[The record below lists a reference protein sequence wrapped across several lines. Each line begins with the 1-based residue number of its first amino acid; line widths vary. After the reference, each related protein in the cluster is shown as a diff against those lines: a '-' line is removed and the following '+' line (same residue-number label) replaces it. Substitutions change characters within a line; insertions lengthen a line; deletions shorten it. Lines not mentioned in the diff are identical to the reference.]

1 MDMTK
6 QQTALILGATGG
18 VGGELTRALVAS
30 GWQVRAM
37 HRDPAKI
44 RKSIEGVAWV
54 RGDAI
59 NRDDVSAAAHGA
71 ALIVHAVN
79 PPGYRNWAGLVLPM
93 LENTVAAARA
103 SGARVFLPGT
113 VYNFDAEKYSLVAE
127 DTPQTPLTR
136 KGAIRVAM
144 EACLQHA
151 AADGVRS
158 LILRAGDFFGPAS
171 GRGNSWFSGAMIKPG
186 RRVTSVSYPG
196 RPDVGHAWAYL
207 PDYTQ
212 TAMRL
217 ISRDAELPAFAV
229 FHFGGHWFER
239 GIEMAEAVRTAVGD
253 QRLSIREFPWWLIT
267 LASPFV
273 ETFREMQEMTYLW
286 RLPLRL
292 DNRRLVALLGEEP
305 HTPAVEAVRTTL
317 QGLGCLPDGKSRV
330 TEAVPL
336 ATST

>member
-1 MDMTK
+1 MTK
-6 QQTALILGATGG
+6 QHTALILGATGG
-18 VGGELTRALVAS
+18 VGGELARALVAR

-37 HRDPAKI
+37 HRDPGKI
-44 RKSIEGVAWV
+44 RKPISGATWV
-54 RGDAI
+54 RGDAM
-59 NRDDVSAAAHGA
+59 NRGDVIATADGVD
-71 ALIVHAVN
+71 LVVHAVN
-79 PPGYRNWAGLVLPM
+79 PPGYRNWAGLALPM
-93 LENTVAAARA
+93 LENTVAAARE
-103 SGARVFLPGT
+103 SGARIFFPGT

-144 EACLQHA
+144 EACLQRA

-158 LILRAGDFFGPAS
+158 LILRAGDFFGPTSAA
-171 GRGNSWFSGAMIKPG
+171 GNSWFSGAMIKPG
-186 RRVTSVSYPG
+186 RRVTSVTYPG

-207 PDYTQ
+207 PDYVE

-217 ISRDAELPAFAV
+217 IARDAELSPFAM
-229 FHFGGHWFER
+229 FHFGGHWCER
-239 GIEMAEAVRTAVGD
+239 GIEMAEAVRAAVGEP
-253 QRLSIREFPWWLIT
+253 RLPIRKFPWWLIT

-305 HTPAVEAVRTTL
+305 HTPAVEAVRATL
-317 QGLGCLPDGKSRV
+317 LGLGSLPGRRGRGAA
-330 TEAVPL
+330 AVPL